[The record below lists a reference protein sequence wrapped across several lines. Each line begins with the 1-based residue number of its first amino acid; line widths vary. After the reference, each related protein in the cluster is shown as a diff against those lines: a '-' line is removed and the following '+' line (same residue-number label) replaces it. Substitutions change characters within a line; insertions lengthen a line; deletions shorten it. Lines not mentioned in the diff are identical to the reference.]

1 MFSST
6 LFCSE
11 YIKKYSAI
19 KKWES
24 ATENLGNSIYELKIK
39 EKTGTEIKAELFHTV
54 TPFSQV
60 ISNEINLKLNN
71 GKYEFSFVDGWNN
84 RAFGWIVF
92 YNDYLEIYLDCNEF
106 DEQGKNVARLYGET
120 IRLYETTKDK
130 DFINN
135 AIESDYSVKK
145 ILNNLKIP
153 KTTIGG
159 LDTVQMAFDSH
170 NCNWVSLSGGGDPL
184 FGIDNEY
191 NKLKL
196 RLSHSSELLINKKED
211 DLKQLKNNH
220 VFVNP
225 NQFID
230 KKRNLY
236 FKNFNKLEVLNPLL
250 TLKRGYTLTKVE
262 GKVVSSSK
270 NLKKGD
276 KLEVKFTDGSVNT
289 EVL

>member
-1 MFSST
+1 MKRRFLIILLILFSST

-19 KKWES
+19 KKWDS
-24 ATENLGNSIYELKIK
+24 ATENLGNSIYELKLK

-60 ISNEINLKLNN
+60 ILNEINLKLNN

-92 YNDYLEIYLDCNEF
+92 NNDYLELYLDCNEF

-145 ILNNLKIP
+145 ILNNYNSGYFPLEKDDVLLSVIY
-153 KTTIGG
+153 IG
-159 LDTVQMAFDSH
+159 T
-170 NCNWVSLSGGGDPL
+170 
-184 FGIDNEY
+184 IDNIKIY
-191 NKLKL
+191 KTNLL
-196 RLSHSSELLINKKED
+196 WNIHSSRRMTHRLVFIKNENVIGIYGGIQSDKIVINNNKIIFEDLNKNNIIEINKKIPEE
-211 DLKQLKNNH
+211 
-220 VFVNP
+220 V
-225 NQFID
+225 FID
-230 KKRNLY
+230 GET
-236 FKNFNKLEVLNPLL
+236 FSLE
-250 TLKRGYTLTKVE
+250 K
-262 GKVVSSSK
+262 
-270 NLKKGD
+270 
-276 KLEVKFTDGSVNT
+276 
-289 EVL
+289 